1 MATTMS
7 LTTTYAGKYAG
18 EYIRAAF
25 LANESLQYLTVKENI
40 DYKQVVKKLVDDI
53 SFEEPTCDFTP
64 LGTVTITERV
74 LTLSKFQVQRNICK
88 NDFLNDW
95 AAGDFQRGEIEPAL
109 ADALIANMLEG
120 MAAKNEELIW
130 TGDATTNPGIE
141 YDGLLTQFNTGGS
154 GVLFVP
160 TPVAINTTNVISRIA
175 AVVALLPTAVK
186 RATEKPTIYISQNVW
201 EAFMIVSAAAGNGW
215 YTYGGPEMPKSYLG
229 YQLAVCGGMPDDTII
244 MGQKT
249 NLWFGTNVLA
259 DWNNIQLVDM
269 GQFAE
274 DNVRFSAKFFA
285 GAQFGFGNEIA
296 AYGTWF

>member
-1 MATTMS
+1 MATTMN

-18 EYIRAAF
+18 EYIKAAF
-25 LANESLQYLTVKENI
+25 LANESLQYVTVKENI

-64 LGTVTITERV
+64 LGEVSITERV

-109 ADALIANMLEG
+109 ADTLIANMLEG
-120 MAAKNEELIW
+120 IAQKNEELIW
-130 TGDATTNPGIE
+130 TGTAGPTE
-141 YDGLLTQFNTGGS
+141 YDGLLTLMGAGGS

-160 TPVAINTTNVISRIA
+160 TPVAIDNTNVIAKIA
-175 AVVALLPTAVK
+175 ATVATLPTAVK
-186 RATEKPTIYISQNVW
+186 RATEKPIIYVSQNVW
-201 EAFMIVSAAAGNGW
+201 EAFMQASAAAGNGW

-229 YQLAVCGGMPDDTII
+229 YQIAVCGGMPDDTII
-244 MGQKT
+244 MAQKS

>member
-1 MATTMS
+1 MS

-18 EYIRAAF
+18 EYIKAAF

-53 SFEEPTCDFTP
+53 TFEEPTCDFTP
-64 LGTVTITERV
+64 LGEVTITERV

-109 ADALIANMLEG
+109 ADTLIANMLEG
-120 MAAKNEELIW
+120 IAAKNEELVW
-130 TGDATTNPGIE
+130 TGAASGTE
-141 YDGLLTQFNTGGS
+141 YDGLLTLMGAVGS
-154 GVLFVP
+154 GVNFVA
-160 TPVAINTTNVISRIA
+160 TPVAINSGNVISKIA
-175 AVVALLPTAVK
+175 LTVAALPTAVK
-186 RATEKPTIYISQNVW
+186 RATEKPIIYVSQNVW
-201 EAFMIVSAAAGNGW
+201 EAFMIASAAAGNGW
-215 YTYGGPEMPKSYLG
+215 YTYGGPDMPKAYLG
-229 YQLAVCGGMPDDTII
+229 YQMAVCGGMPDDTIV
-244 MGQKT
+244 MAQKS

>member
-18 EYIRAAF
+18 EYIKAAF

-53 SFEEPTCDFTP
+53 TFEEPTCDFTP
-64 LGTVTITERV
+64 LGEVTITERV

-109 ADALIANMLEG
+109 ADTLIANMLEG
-120 MAAKNEELIW
+120 IAAKNEELVW
-130 TGDATTNPGIE
+130 TGTASTTE
-141 YDGLLTQFNTGGS
+141 YNGLLTLMGAVGS

-160 TPVAINTTNVISRIA
+160 TPVAIDNTNVISKIA
-175 AVVALLPTAVK
+175 AVVATLPTAVK
-186 RATEKPTIYISQNVW
+186 RATEKPIIYISQNVW
-201 EAFMIVSAAAGNGW
+201 EAFMQVSAAAGNGW
-215 YTYGGPEMPKSYLG
+215 YTYGGPDMPKSYLG
-229 YQLAVCGGMPDDTII
+229 YQLAVCGGMPDDTIV
-244 MGQKT
+244 MAQKS

>member
-1 MATTMS
+1 MATAMN

-18 EYIRAAF
+18 EYIKAAF

-64 LGTVTITERV
+64 LGEISITERV

-109 ADALIANMLEG
+109 ADTLIANMLEG
-120 MAAKNEELIW
+120 IAAKNEELVW
-130 TGDATTNPGIE
+130 TGSAGATE
-141 YDGLLTQFNTGGS
+141 YDGLLTLMGAGGS

-160 TPVAINTTNVISRIA
+160 TPVAIDASNVISKIA
-175 AVVALLPTAVK
+175 ATVATLPTAVK
-186 RATEKPTIYISQNVW
+186 RATEKPIIYISQNVW
-201 EAFMIVSAAAGNGW
+201 EAFMQASAAAGNGW

-244 MGQKT
+244 MAQKS